1 MKRQLFF
8 GLFVISMLCLFFPHS
23 INRTSSA
30 VIPIQ
35 ERLAM
40 NIELTIDYGNSTQQV
55 FPNLSGPTVFDV
67 LNQTATVTFTQFPY
81 GKFIDSIN
89 TVENNANNN
98 RYYWQYWVNDELGPV
113 SADNYE
119 LSDNDHVLWKYC
131 APETTSPITTTP
143 DPELLLGIGIIG
155 VLVAIVVVAA
165 SFVYF
170 KMR

>member
-1 MKRQLFF
+1 
-8 GLFVISMLCLFFPHS
+8 MLCLFFPTS

-30 VIPIQ
+30 AIPIH
-35 ERLAM
+35 ESLAM
-40 NIELTIDYGNSTQQV
+40 NIELTIDYGNSTRQV
-55 FPNLSGPTVFDV
+55 FQNLLGPTVFDV
-67 LNQTATVTFTQFPY
+67 LNQTTTVTFTQFPY

-89 TVENNANNN
+89 AVENNANNN
-98 RYYWQYWVNDELGPV
+98 GYHWQYWVNDDLGPV

-131 APETTSPITTTP
+131 APEITSPIPTSP
-143 DPELLLGIGIIG
+143 GPELLLGIGIIC